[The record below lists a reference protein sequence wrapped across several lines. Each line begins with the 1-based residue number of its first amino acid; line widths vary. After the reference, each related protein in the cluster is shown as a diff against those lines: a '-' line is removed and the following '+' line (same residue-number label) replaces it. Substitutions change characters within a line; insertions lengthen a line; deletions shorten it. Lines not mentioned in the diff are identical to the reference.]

1 MSMSK
6 REKTLAGIVGGIV
19 VLIAG
24 QWTWSNIQSGFQ
36 AKEDQIASLKKKID
50 DQSLE
55 VAKGELSKKRID
67 KVTPRSISKRDEIAI
82 SDYERWLIEVAEQ
95 ANLADPATTLQSAS
109 PPGKDGFQ
117 FVKFQLRGTGT
128 IEDVTNLLYEYYSK
142 PFLHRITSL
151 SVAPAGAQTKDLDR
165 LSVTLQSEVM
175 SIPSAQEVQPTLQ
188 PDYTLL
194 AKPLDDYR
202 KSIVGRNLFSPPN
215 NPPKLATTRNVDA
228 VQGLRIDYAPDA
240 KDPDAHHYISY
251 QIEGEVPEGITI
263 DPRTGKLNGTIRE
276 LGDYKFSIIATDSGF
291 PAKSVTQLVTIRVK
305 EPPVPPPPERKFDVA
320 SQSKLTGLVTGKN
333 GAEGWVFSRTDGKT
347 LKLKEGDEMKL
358 GDVSGKVKKVG
369 ATYMVVE
376 TDGKEWTIGID
387 EIVSDAFKRG
397 QVD

>member
-1 MSMSK
+1 
-6 REKTLAGIVGGIV
+6 
-19 VLIAG
+19 
-24 QWTWSNIQSGFQ
+24 
-36 AKEDQIASLKKKID
+36 
-50 DQSLE
+50 
-55 VAKGELSKKRID
+55 
-67 KVTPRSISKRDEIAI
+67 
-82 SDYERWLIEVAEQ
+82 
-95 ANLADPATTLQSAS
+95 
-109 PPGKDGFQ
+109 
-117 FVKFQLRGTGT
+117 
-128 IEDVTNLLYEYYSK
+128 
-142 PFLHRITSL
+142 FLHRITSL